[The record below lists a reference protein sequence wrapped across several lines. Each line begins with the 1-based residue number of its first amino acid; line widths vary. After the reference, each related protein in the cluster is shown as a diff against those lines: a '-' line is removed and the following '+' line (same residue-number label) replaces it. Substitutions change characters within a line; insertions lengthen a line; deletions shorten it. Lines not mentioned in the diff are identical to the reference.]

1 MSSKRLD
8 AASKRRRQVF
18 VKKMMLGIVLCVMLL
33 SFSVCFKGGL
43 VDAHGDQKEAPMSY
57 KYYKSIEIQG
67 GDTLWDIAKEYMS
80 DDYASVYDY
89 IEELKSVNGL
99 TSDDIQEGHYLTVVY
114 YDTEFK

>member
-1 MSSKRLD
+1 
-8 AASKRRRQVF
+8 
-18 VKKMMLGIVLCVMLL
+18 
-33 SFSVCFKGGL
+33 
-43 VDAHGDQKEAPMSY
+43 
-57 KYYKSIEIQG
+57 
-67 GDTLWDIAKEYMS
+67 MS

>member
-1 MSSKRLD
+1 MSSKRLY

-43 VDAHGDQKEAPMSY
+43 VQMLMATRKKPLCHTD
-57 KYYKSIEIQG
+57 YYKSIEIQG

-80 DDYASVYDY
+80 NDYASVYDY
-89 IEELKSVNGL
+89 IEELKRRWWPY
-99 TSDDIQEGHYLTVVY
+99 IR
-114 YDTEFK
+114 

>member
-1 MSSKRLD
+1 MSSKRLY

-43 VDAHGDQKEAPMSY
+43 VDAHGDQEEAPMSY

-67 GDTLWDIAKEYMS
+67 GDTLWDIAKEYMGN
-80 DDYASVYDY
+80 DYASVYDY
-89 IEELKSVNGL
+89 IEELKAVNGL